1 MKRGNFKIQS
11 SEMTVGEIGVMA
23 ARNKRAAAQ
32 VQHTNGSRDNIN
44 SACVP
49 F

>member
-11 SEMTVGEIGVMA
+11 SEKTVGVMA
-23 ARNKRAAAQ
+23 VRNQRAAAQ
-32 VQHTNGSRDNIN
+32 VQHTNGSRDGIK
-44 SACVP
+44 SAYVL

>member
-11 SEMTVGEIGVMA
+11 SEMTVGVIGVMA
-23 ARNKRAAAQ
+23 ARNQRAAAQ

-44 SACVP
+44 SACVL